1 MAKDADF
8 VVNVDLHQNELR
20 NAVVQVAG
28 SDPEALSGKPGQI
41 ISYEGYLYIADK
53 NNKYVK
59 LGQAGAADDLQAE
72 INAINSILGETEDSG
87 LRAVVAGHT
96 TSINNNTTNISAVDV
111 RVGKLETALGS
122 TDGAEGI
129 ITQVETNKTNI
140 TALTGKV
147 TTLESEMD
155 TAQADITDLKEADK
169 AFAKAADVYTTTQVD
184 AKVKVATDAAATN
197 ATAISELK
205 SAGFITKAVDDLT
218 NYYKKTETYTKS
230 EVTELISAIKQFNV
244 ELVDALPASGE
255 AKSNTI
261 YFVPNSGAGQNVKD
275 EYIWINNSWELI
287 GTTQFQLSI
296 SQTTSGI
303 NINGTSLQ
311 TASAAQPGILSAA
324 DWTTFNDKQPAGDY
338 VTGTKLTDE
347 LDKKQNNITGAAS
360 TVVAADLTAS
370 MAVVTDTSG
379 KLAASA
385 VPAEKVG
392 YLSDVTSNIQAQI
405 NKKAT
410 AVATGAGEHAV
421 VKVNAEGI
429 VTEGRDLVAD
439 DIPALTVSK
448 ISNFDEYVKAKG
460 NFRNTYSVTAGE
472 TVSFEH
478 NLNIEYPQVTVYGAS
493 GQIIYADVT
502 VDNANKVTVSGNAAL
517 GAITIVVSI

>member
-20 NAVVQVAG
+20 NAVVQVAESEPTTG
-28 SDPEALSGKPGQI
+28 GRSGQI
-41 ISYEGYLYIADK
+41 VSYAGYLYISDGTEYA
-53 NNKYVK
+53 K
-59 LGQAGAADDLQAE
+59 LGQAGAADDLQSE
-72 INAINSILGETEDSG
+72 INAINTILGSDASTG
-87 LRAVVAGHT
+87 LRGQVAK
-96 TSINNNTTNISAVDV
+96 NTTDISNNASSISAVDV

-122 TDGAEGI
+122 TEGSTGI
-129 ITQVETNKTNI
+129 IDQVETNKTNI
-140 TALTGKV
+140 GTLSGKV
-147 TTLESEMD
+147 TTLEGEMD
-155 TAQADITDLKEADK
+155 TAQADILALQEADNT
-169 AFAKAADVYTTTQVD
+169 FAKADEVYTKGQVD
-184 AKVKVATDAAATN
+184 AAVKVATDASATN
-197 ATAISELK
+197 ATKIDALEK
-205 SAGFITKAVDDLT
+205 AGYITNAVDDLV
-218 NYYKKTETYTKS
+218 NYYKKTETYTQ
-230 EVTELISAIKQFNV
+230 TEINGLISAIKQFNV
-244 ELVDALPASGE
+244 ELVDSLPATGV
-255 AKSNTI
+255 ANTI

-275 EYIWINNSWELI
+275 EYIYIGGKFELI

-303 NINGTSLQ
+303 SINGTPLQ
-311 TASAAQPGILSAA
+311 TASSAQPGILSAA
-324 DWTTFNDKQPAGDY
+324 DWTTFNAKQPAGDY
-338 VTGTKLTDE
+338 VLTSKLNEE
-347 LDKKQNNITGAAS
+347 LVKKQDNITGAAS

-370 MAVVTDTSG
+370 MAVVTDASG

-421 VKVNAEGI
+421 VTVNAEGI
-429 VTEGRDLVAD
+429 VTEGRNLTAA

-448 ISNFDEYVKAKG
+448 ISDFDTEIRAKY
-460 NFRNTYSVTAGE
+460 RKTYSTTAGE